1 MRAQL
6 IRERLGDRALA
17 LTVSLLI
24 TVGFIELASLI
35 PGAGQWYSTS
45 LDYRLQTE
53 ALFAGRLAVAPTPF
67 QAWHDW
73 ALANGMQQVWGLGVP
88 LLRLPFEAL
97 ARLFSQPAFP
107 DRVVLALMVWLTA
120 LMLWNGLTPPEE
132 DPDERR
138 SMVRRPDLAL
148 ATGSAVCV
156 ALYSPGLISLM
167 NTRFQVYE
175 EAVAFNCLWALM
187 CLGLLL
193 SFCKQASPQLL
204 LVLAALAGYG
214 AMIRVTG
221 ALHGLTTFAIAL
233 WIARTRKISNARLA
247 VAASLFLVWPV
258 VLLITNA
265 IRFGAPLE
273 FGYQMNATNIPW
285 SEYMQRF
292 DSPFRYEPVSVAARE
307 LVAALVGVG
316 YLNGYDFFALNIHP
330 WVSNTIRFREH
341 YFIAFGLP
349 SLSLML
355 VAWALAGLRISKR
368 PRWLEWWRA
377 DPRIWVLLCWSIAVF
392 ILCFVF
398 YLKLAAI
405 SSRYLVDFVPAVVA
419 ALLALLIVGGRAIS
433 RMSNRRIASL
443 LSIALSLFALAS
455 VLYGATHRTVAPSY
469 WRQPPLTLGEVEAK
483 LAAFKAVPLPIPARY
498 ECRRSSKVGIPSN
511 LDGWKYDSDCTVD
524 VVSVLILTSPQCV
537 RLEIEK
543 LSDAPGR
550 PGSEYSTRE
559 IQAKLD
565 LRFME
570 RVRANSEGERE
581 TLVFCDRRAN
591 RDTAATAVPMLLTI
605 GWVNLEHFGTL
616 RPPVRLISVEK
627 VSSPQF

>member
-1 MRAQL
+1 MNRKVLSGRQKQMRGDL
-6 IRERLGDRALA
+6 IREKFGDWAIA

-24 TVGFIELASLI
+24 TAGFVELTSLV
-35 PGAGQWYSTS
+35 PEAGRWYPAS

-53 ALFAGRLAVAPTPF
+53 AFFEGRLAVALTPF

-97 ARLFSQPAFP
+97 ARVSSHSAFP
-107 DRVVLALMVWLTA
+107 DRVVLSLMVWVTA
-120 LMLWNGLTPPEE
+120 LTLWNGLTPPEE
-132 DPDERR
+132 DRIERR
-138 SMVRRPDLAL
+138 SMFRRPDLAL

-175 EAVAFNCLWALM
+175 EAVAFNCLWVLM
-187 CLGLLL
+187 SLGLLL
-193 SFCKQASPQLL
+193 SFCKQASPRLL
-204 LVLAALAGYG
+204 LVLAVLAGYG

-233 WIARTRKISNARLA
+233 WIARTRKFSNARLA

-258 VLLITNA
+258 ILLITNA
-265 IRFGAPLE
+265 TRFGAPLE

-292 DSPFRYEPVSVAARE
+292 DSPFRYEPVFVAVRE

-316 YLNGYDFFALNIHP
+316 YLNGYDFFARNIHP

-341 YFIAFGLP
+341 YFIVFGLP

-355 VAWALAGLRISKR
+355 VAWALAGLRISR
-368 PRWLEWWRA
+368 CPRWLEWLWRA

-392 ILCFVF
+392 LLCFVF

-419 ALLALLIVGGRAIS
+419 ALLALLILSGGAIS
-433 RMSNRRIASL
+433 RMSNRTVASL
-443 LSIALSLFALAS
+443 LSIALSLFALAG

-469 WRQPPLTLGEVEAK
+469 W
-483 LAAFKAVPLPIPARY
+483 PAT
-498 ECRRSSKVGIPSN
+498 G
-511 LDGWKYDSDCTVD
+511 
-524 VVSVLILTSPQCV
+524 
-537 RLEIEK
+537 
-543 LSDAPGR
+543 
-550 PGSEYSTRE
+550 
-559 IQAKLD
+559 
-565 LRFME
+565 
-570 RVRANSEGERE
+570 
-581 TLVFCDRRAN
+581 
-591 RDTAATAVPMLLTI
+591 
-605 GWVNLEHFGTL
+605 
-616 RPPVRLISVEK
+616 
-627 VSSPQF
+627 